1 MYVCILHINRY
12 IKQCECA
19 TYAKSIFKITICH
32 TTLEIEETLEMT
44 RSSLSISSVYFIL
57 HNLMIKHFSP
67 YKASSISWFQA
78 RGPPITIL
86 VLNENIHRYVPKVQC
101 HAKAKCHA
109 LENRNPCLSLW
120 QRCEDTELC
129 AHTSVKLKK
138 RPMPPTNLKTSPAY
152 FPIIG
157 AQGEHGWLLFTQ
169 LCIN

>member
-1 MYVCILHINRY
+1 
-12 IKQCECA
+12 
-19 TYAKSIFKITICH
+19 
-32 TTLEIEETLEMT
+32 MT
-44 RSSLSISSVYFIL
+44 QSSLSISSVYFIL

-67 YKASSISWFQA
+67 YKASSIFWFQA

-169 LCIN
+169 LAGQVSFGLKLRNPQQFKFLWMSFLALAVLFQPTSRSWP